1 MFECGLDEFCNL
13 VVGVIS
19 QKDIQI
25 ERIVARDNIDY
36 ESAEKRIDAQ
46 EGNSFFKEKCDFI
59 IENNNDIVNTKKMV
73 SIIANKCNITKR
85 LQ

>member
-1 MFECGLDEFCNL
+1 MKVRKKELMHKILPNPICTHVDEAA
-13 VVGVIS
+13 
-19 QKDIQI
+19 DI
-25 ERIVARDNIDY
+25 A
-36 ESAEKRIDAQ
+36 K
-46 EGNSFFKEKCDFI
+46 KEKCDFI